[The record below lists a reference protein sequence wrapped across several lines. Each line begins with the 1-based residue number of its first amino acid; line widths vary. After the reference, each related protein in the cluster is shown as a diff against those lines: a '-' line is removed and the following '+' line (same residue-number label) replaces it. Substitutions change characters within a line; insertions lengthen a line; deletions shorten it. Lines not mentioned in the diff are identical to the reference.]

1 MFLTQP
7 IVNSITNI
15 RVVIPRAPYRKYSL
29 EPEEDVLSWFDIK
42 HRNSDTFSRPTSEGF
57 NYEEI
62 EDSRIIIEGIVHREV
77 ELLGGD

>member
-7 IVNSITNI
+7 IVDSITNF

-29 EPEEDVLSWFDIK
+29 EPELVLSWYDIK
-42 HRNSDTFSRPTSEGF
+42 HRNSDTFSRPTNEGF

-62 EDSRIIIEGIVHREV
+62 EDSRIIIEGIVHKEL
-77 ELLGGD
+77 ELLGD